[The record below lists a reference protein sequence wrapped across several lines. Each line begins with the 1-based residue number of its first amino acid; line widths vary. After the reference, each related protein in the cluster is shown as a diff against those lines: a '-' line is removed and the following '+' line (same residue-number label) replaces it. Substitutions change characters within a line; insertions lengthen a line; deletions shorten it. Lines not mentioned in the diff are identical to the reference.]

1 MTDEMKL
8 YTHKLETQ
16 LHHLYDIADKARSLG
31 LDSELKPESNIV
43 KDLADMVEELVGPK
57 GVAKRIRELMAQL
70 NRYQLAFEIADDILL
85 AKFGAL
91 DDQRAAEQAI
101 KTSLA
106 ILTGGITAAPIQ
118 GISQIKIKEN
128 FDRTKYIAIYFAG
141 PMRSAGGTEQALTL
155 VLGDYIRKKL
165 GLNRYKPNNE
175 EVLRF
180 IEELR
185 VHEREVNRFQ
195 YHISDEAL
203 EKALRNLPI
212 EVTGTETNPIEVS
225 SFRNLPRI
233 ETNRVRGGALRVVN
247 DGICGR
253 AMKLLRIIK
262 DLELEGWNWL
272 DFINSNDNENEEHDE
287 FNENDE
293 TENNDDQKNNET
305 SDFMYMEDVIAGR
318 PIFSFPSR
326 AGGFRLRY
334 GRSRNSGLS
343 ALGVHPATMSTL
355 QNFIA
360 VGTQLRIEKPGKGG
374 VAMPVDSLEPP
385 IVKLI
390 DGSVVVLDSVEEV
403 TKHSS
408 NISEIL
414 FLGDLLVGFGEF
426 LENNKALYPCGYV
439 EEWWI
444 QEVKSAIALK
454 YQNSIVKASEDTGVL
469 RLENFIKSPLEI
481 KPTAYECIS
490 LSKTLNIPLHP
501 KFTYF
506 WEGISTDELAVLRG
520 AFTHSNQIV
529 EKGQL
534 KAIELPMMLDVKA
547 VLEWLCV
554 QHKVD
559 GDKIIIEEPAPI
571 LASCL
576 NLNHPEIKI
585 KRELS
590 TIEALENISGLK
602 IRSKGSTFIGARM
615 GRPEKARERK
625 MSPPVHFLFPVGLM
639 GGSRRNLLE
648 TIKKGSIQVEISLR
662 RCPECKV
669 VTHKLL
675 CDNCNTP
682 TYRERICPNCKRV
695 VEGEFC
701 PVCKKRSIGYQKQTI
716 NVNDMFQKAVERLG
730 IQSPPLVKGVR
741 GLTNIDKTP
750 EIIEKGILR
759 ARHDLYVFKDGTI
772 RFDMTDAPL
781 THFKPSEIEVSIDK
795 IKFLGYQHDIYGD
808 QLVKTDQICELKVQ
822 DVIVSESCGDY
833 LSRVAQFLDE
843 LLIRVY
849 NLPPHYNVKTRQDL
863 IGNLV
868 IGLAPHTS
876 AGVLGRIIGFTKA
889 KVCYAHPLWHN
900 VKRRDCDGDEDA
912 VMLVLDVL
920 LNFSRAY
927 LPARIGGMMDAPLLI
942 ISAINPFEV
951 DEALNVDIASK
962 YPLTF
967 YKNTMKKTDP
977 AILKSVIDTVSNR
990 LGTPAQFE
998 GYSFTHPT
1006 TNINGQNW
1014 ESAYLKLGA
1023 MTDKLKGQL
1032 TLAEKIRAVD
1042 AKEVAKRVLT
1052 THFIRDIAGN
1062 LKAFTGQRFRCKK
1075 CNAKYRR
1082 IPVVGNCIR
1091 CGGELT
1097 QTVYRGGIEKYLD
1110 GAEELVQR
1118 YGLTDYYYQR
1128 IDLIKD
1134 EIELIFNTEGEQKVK
1149 QAKLGQFM

>member
-1 MTDEMKL
+1 MTGDMQFYTYNMEKKL
-8 YTHKLETQ
+8 IQ
-16 LHHLYDIADKARSLG
+16 LYEIANKARALG
-31 LDSELKPESNIV
+31 LDPEIKPESNIV
-43 KDLADMVEELVGPK
+43 KDLADMVEELIGPK
-57 GVAKRIRELMAQL
+57 GVAKRIRELMVQL

-85 AKFGAL
+85 AKFGVL

-118 GISQIKIKEN
+118 GISQVKIKN
-128 FDRTKYIAIYFAG
+128 NSDKTKYLAIYFAG

-155 VLGDYIRKKL
+155 VLGDQIRKKL
-165 GLNRYKPNNE
+165 GLNRYKPVNE

-195 YHISDEAL
+195 YHIPDETL
-203 EKALRNLPI
+203 ENALRNLPV
-212 EVTGTETNPIEVS
+212 EVTGTETNPVEVS

-253 AMKLLRIIK
+253 ARKILKIVD
-262 DLELEGWNWL
+262 DLGLDGWNWL
-272 DFINSNDNENEEHDE
+272 GFISSN
-287 FNENDE
+287 NDE
-293 TENNDDQKNNET
+293 SKEDDDQKTNEMT
-305 SDFMYMEDVIAGR
+305 DFMYMEDIIAGR

-326 AGGFRLRY
+326 TGGFRLRY

-343 ALGVHPATMSTL
+343 ALGVHPATMRVL
-355 QNFIA
+355 QNFLA
-360 VGTQLRIEKPGKGG
+360 VGTQLKTEKPGKGG
-374 VAMPVDSLEPP
+374 VVMPVDSIEPP
-385 IVKLI
+385 TVKLL
-390 DGSVVVLDSVEEV
+390 DGSVVVLDSVEEAV
-403 TKHSS
+403 KLSP
-408 NISEIL
+408 NIEEIL

-426 LENNKALYPCGYV
+426 LENNKPLYPAGYV

-454 YQNSIVKASEDTGVL
+454 YQNSIIKASEASGVL
-469 RLENFIKSPLEI
+469 RLQNFLESPLEF
-481 KPTAYECIS
+481 KPTAYECLA
-490 LSKTLNIPLHP
+490 LSRTLNIPLHP

-506 WEGISTDELAVLRG
+506 WEGISTDELVVLRS
-520 AFTHSNQIV
+520 AFTHSTQII
-529 EKGQL
+529 EKERL
-534 KAIELPMMLDVKA
+534 KTIELPMMLDVKA
-547 VLEWLCV
+547 ILEWLCI
-554 QHKVD
+554 QHKVNS
-559 GDKIIIEEPAPI
+559 DKIIIEEPAPI
-571 LASCL
+571 IASCL
-576 NLNHPEIKI
+576 NLNNPDMKI
-585 KRELS
+585 NRELS
-590 TIEALENISGLK
+590 IIEALENISGLK
-602 IRSKGSTFIGARM
+602 IRTKGSTFIGARM

-625 MSPPVHFLFPVGLM
+625 MSPPVHFLFPVGLR

-669 VTHKLL
+669 VTYKPL
-675 CDNCNTP
+675 CDNCDTL
-682 TYRERICPNCKRV
+682 TYREKTCPNCKRV
-695 VEGEFC
+695 LEEGFC
-701 PVCKKRSIGYQKQTI
+701 PACKRRAVGYKKQTI
-716 NVNDMFQKAVERLG
+716 NVKNMFQKAIERLG

-741 GLTNIDKTP
+741 GLTNVDKTP

-759 ARHDLYVFKDGTI
+759 ARHDLYVFKDGTT

-781 THFKPSEIEVSIDK
+781 THFKLSEIEVSIDK
-795 IKFLGYQHDIYGD
+795 IKSLGYLHDINGE
-808 QLVKTDQICELKVQ
+808 QIVNTEQTCELKVQ
-822 DVIVSESCGDY
+822 DVIVSVSCGDY
-833 LSRVAQFLDE
+833 LTRVAQFLDE
-843 LLIRVY
+843 LLVRVY
-849 NLPPHYNVKTRQDL
+849 NLSPYYNVKTRQDL
-863 IGNLV
+863 IGNLI

-900 VKRRDCDGDEDA
+900 VKRRDCDGDEDS

-920 LNFSRAY
+920 LNFSRSY

-942 ISAINPFEV
+942 ISIINPFEV
-951 DEALNVDIASK
+951 DEALNVDVAAK

-967 YKNTMKKTDP
+967 YNNTSKKTDP
-977 AILKSVIDTVSNR
+977 TTLSNVIDTVSDR

-998 GYSFTHPT
+998 GYSFTHT
-1006 TNINGQNW
+1006 TTDINGQNW
-1014 ESAYLKLGA
+1014 ESEYLKLGA
-1023 MTDKLKGQL
+1023 MSEKLKGQL

-1082 IPVVGNCIR
+1082 VPVVGICTR
-1091 CGGELT
+1091 CSGELT
-1097 QTVYRGGIEKYLD
+1097 QTVYQGGIEKYLD
-1110 GAEELVQR
+1110 GAEGLIQQ
-1118 YGLTDYYYQR
+1118 YGLSDYYHQR
-1128 IDLIKD
+1128 IELIKD
-1134 EIELIFNTEGEQKVK
+1134 EIESIFNVEAKQKAK
-1149 QAKLGQFM
+1149 QAKLSQFT

>member
-1 MTDEMKL
+1 MADEMKL
-8 YTHKLETQ
+8 YIHNLEKELSKLYE
-16 LHHLYDIADKARSLG
+16 IANEARALG
-31 LDSELKPESNIV
+31 LDPELKPESNIV

-57 GVAKRIRELMAQL
+57 GVAKRIRELMGQL

-85 AKFGAL
+85 AKFGAF

-118 GISQIKIKEN
+118 GISQVKIKN
-128 FDRTKYIAIYFAG
+128 NSDRTKYLAIYFAG

-155 VLGDYIRKKL
+155 VLGDQIRKKL

-185 VHEREVNRFQ
+185 LHEREVNRFQ
-195 YHISDEAL
+195 YHISDEEL
-203 EKALRNLPI
+203 ENALRNLPV
-212 EVTGTETNPIEVS
+212 EATGTETNPVEVS

-253 AMKLLRIIK
+253 ARKILRIVE
-262 DLELEGWNWL
+262 DLGLEGWNWL
-272 DFINSNDNENEEHDE
+272 GFISSN
-287 FNENDE
+287 NDE
-293 TENNDDQKNNET
+293 SEENDDQKINEMT
-305 SDFMYMEDVIAGR
+305 DFMYMEDVIAGR

-326 AGGFRLRY
+326 PGGFRLRY

-343 ALGVHPATMSTL
+343 ALGVHPATMSVL

-360 VGTQLRIEKPGKGG
+360 VGTQLRTEKPGKGG
-374 VAMPVDSLEPP
+374 VAMPVDSIEPP
-385 IVKLI
+385 TVKLLN
-390 DGSVVVLDSVEEV
+390 GSVVALDSIEEAI
-403 TKHSS
+403 KLSP
-408 NISEIL
+408 NIVEIL

-426 LENNKALYPCGYV
+426 LENNKSLYPSGYV

-444 QEVKSAIALK
+444 QEVKSAIALTYK
-454 YQNSIVKASEDTGVL
+454 NSVIKASEASGVS
-469 RLENFIKSPLEI
+469 RLQNFLKSPLEF
-481 KPTAYECIS
+481 KPTAYECLA
-490 LSKTLNIPLHP
+490 LSKTLNVPLHP

-506 WEGISTDELAVLRG
+506 WEGISTDELAVLRS
-520 AFTHSNQIV
+520 AFTHSTQLI
-529 EKGQL
+529 EKERL

-547 VLEWLCV
+547 ILEWLCV
-554 QHKVD
+554 KHQVD
-559 GDKIIIEEPAPI
+559 DDKIIIEEPAPI

-576 NLNHPEIKI
+576 NLNNPELKI
-585 KRELS
+585 NRDLS
-590 TIEALENISGLK
+590 VIEALEDVSGFK
-602 IRSKGSTFIGARM
+602 IRPKGGTFIGARM

-648 TIKKGSIQVEISLR
+648 TVKRGSIQVEISLR
-662 RCPECKV
+662 KCPECKT
-669 VTHKLL
+669 VTHKPL
-675 CDNCNTP
+675 CDNCGTP
-682 TYRERICPNCKRV
+682 TLREKICPNCKRV
-695 VEGEFC
+695 LEEDFC
-701 PVCKKRSIGYQKQTI
+701 PSCKRRAVGYQRQTI
-716 NVNDMFQKAVERLG
+716 NVKKMFQEAIERLG

-741 GLTNIDKTP
+741 GLTNVDKTP
-750 EIIEKGILR
+750 ETIEKGILR
-759 ARHDLYVFKDGTI
+759 AKHDLYVFKDGTT

-781 THFKPSEIEVSIDK
+781 THFKPSEIEVTIDK
-795 IKFLGYQHDIYGD
+795 IRSLGYLHDVNGE
-808 QLVKTDQICELKVQ
+808 QLVNTEQTCELKVQ
-822 DVIVSESCGDY
+822 DIIVSASCGDY
-833 LSRVAQFLDE
+833 LTRVAQFLDE
-843 LLIRVY
+843 LLVRVY
-849 NLPPHYNVKTRQDL
+849 TLPPYYNVKTRQEL
-863 IGNLV
+863 VGNLV

-900 VKRRDCDGDEDA
+900 VKRRDCDGDEDS
-912 VMLVLDVL
+912 VMLFLDVL
-920 LNFSRAY
+920 LNFSRSY

-942 ISAINPFEV
+942 ISIINPFEV
-951 DEALNVDIASK
+951 DEALNVDVAAK

-967 YKNTMKKTDP
+967 YTSTLKKNDP
-977 AILKSVIDTVSNR
+977 TTLSNVIDTVSKR

-1006 TNINGQNW
+1006 TDINGQNW
-1014 ESAYLKLGA
+1014 ESEYLKLGA
-1023 MTDKLKGQL
+1023 MKDKLKGQL

-1042 AKEVAKRVLT
+1042 AKEVAMRVLT

-1075 CNAKYRR
+1075 CNTKYRR
-1082 IPVVGNCIR
+1082 IPVVGICTR

-1097 QTVYRGGIEKYLD
+1097 QTVYRGNIEKYL
-1110 GAEELVQR
+1110 GEAEGLIQQ
-1118 YGLTDYYYQR
+1118 YGLTDYYHQR

-1134 EIELIFNTEGEQKVK
+1134 EIESIFNLEAKQKAK
-1149 QAKLGQFM
+1149 QAKLSQFT